1 MHNNYA
7 YHTFALSFITLGLAL
22 GLAGLGLGVVL
33 STLMST
39 LVLLTPIR
47 TSLYR
52 STMPLPLPLATTTTY
67 LWVLHSTC
75 SSTR

>member
-1 MHNNYA
+1 MRTIHLPIHNYA

-22 GLAGLGLGVVL
+22 GLAGLGLGF

-47 TSLYR
+47 TSL
-52 STMPLPLPLATTTTY
+52 
-67 LWVLHSTC
+67 
-75 SSTR
+75 